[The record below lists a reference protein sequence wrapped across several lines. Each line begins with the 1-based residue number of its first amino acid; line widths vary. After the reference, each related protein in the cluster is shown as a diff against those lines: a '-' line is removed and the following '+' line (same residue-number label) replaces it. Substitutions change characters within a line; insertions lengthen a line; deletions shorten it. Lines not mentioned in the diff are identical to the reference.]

1 MCEPITDVSL
11 KSEFMIFA
19 LAAYIGYCIG
29 YFMIQVVFKTLL
41 LIGMAL
47 FVMLKY
53 SMKMIF
59 WTAKVLGII
68 VSLVFTK
75 ACILYQSRYKAQ
87 EGRAFVG

>member
-1 MCEPITDVSL
+1 
-11 KSEFMIFA
+11 MIFA
-19 LAAYIGYCIG
+19 LAAYI
-29 YFMIQVVFKTLL
+29 VFKTLL

-53 SMKMIF
+53 SVKMIF

-68 VSLVFTK
+68 VSLVCTR

>member
-1 MCEPITDVSL
+1 
-11 KSEFMIFA
+11 
-19 LAAYIGYCIG
+19 
-29 YFMIQVVFKTLL
+29 
-41 LIGMAL
+41 
-47 FVMLKY
+47 
-53 SMKMIF
+53 MIF

>member
-1 MCEPITDVSL
+1 
-11 KSEFMIFA
+11 MIFA

-29 YFMIQVVFKTLL
+29 YFMIQVVFKMLL

-53 SMKMIF
+53 SVKMIF
-59 WTAKVLGII
+59 WMAKVLGII

-75 ACILYQSRYKAQ
+75 ACILYQSRCKAQ
-87 EGRAFVG
+87 EDRAFVG